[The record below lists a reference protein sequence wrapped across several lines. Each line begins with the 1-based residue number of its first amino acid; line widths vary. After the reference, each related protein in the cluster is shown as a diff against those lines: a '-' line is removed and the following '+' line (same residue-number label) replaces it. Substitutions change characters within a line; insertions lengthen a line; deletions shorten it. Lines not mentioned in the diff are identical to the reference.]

1 MRDRGPRAA
10 LVALPL
16 VAALTLPAALSLPGA
31 AAAAD
36 VQATVGAPA
45 EDAPAPE
52 DVAVPTDPVDLGVV
66 AAPLRFAAG
75 PGVAIALADG
85 RRYLDT
91 LELRSPGDGQ
101 VLVNDLTLDDYTAG
115 VAEMPGRWHLEA
127 LKAQAV
133 AARTYA
139 WHQLQLGTF
148 DSRGYDI
155 CDTVDCQAFAGASQE
170 EGEQGDRWRR
180 AVDETAGQ
188 VLLDEAG
195 DPILARYFSTSGGRT
210 LPNEV
215 VFPRSGPRPYLVGV
229 DDPGDEVSP
238 YHRWEVTFSREE
250 FDSILARGETLGATV
265 PVAAIERLGEIDE
278 PGADLRVTGADGTEV
293 VVDSVDLR
301 TFVST
306 VARELYPDR
315 FPTARSDGLRPLP
328 STLPSS
334 RFTVDVGDDEVVVT
348 GRGWGH
354 GVGMGQYGARGRAE
368 AGDDH
373 ATILA
378 AYYNGLEP
386 VVSDAAPER
395 IRVGLS
401 LASVGS
407 VTPDAPMAITAGG
420 DTVVEAATGTWT
432 VAGEGGGV
440 RLSGPPGWGQPA
452 AASRTEE
459 AIGVPTLPRAIAVE
473 AVTAVPGAVALEVTT
488 ADGEVVLER
497 AISGGSAGR
506 HVAVWDLNDAD
517 GEPVP
522 PGDYLAAVTVTAA
535 DGSTAGSPLP
545 VRVDESPGPLAALTG
560 EDGAS
565 SWWAVPVVLVVGLVG
580 LAAAGAALGRRR
592 DRRARARRRAAART
606 ASSAPMAGASAA
618 STDHPRPEPSDP
630 RRSR

>member
-1 MRDRGPRAA
+1 MRERVRRVAGLLTLPL
-10 LVALPL
+10 LVALVVPE
-16 VAALTLPAALSLPGA
+16 

-36 VQATVGAPA
+36 VQATVGAPDP
-45 EDAPAPE
+45 DAPAPE

-66 AAPLRFAAG
+66 EAPLRFSAG
-75 PGVAIALADG
+75 PGVALALADG

-91 LELRSPGDGQ
+91 LELRSPGDDQ
-101 VLVNDLTLDDYTAG
+101 VLVNDLTLEDYTAG

-148 DSRGYDI
+148 QPRGYDI
-155 CDTVDCQAFAGASQE
+155 CDTVDCQAFAGASQQ
-170 EGEQGDRWRR
+170 EGEQGERWRQ

-188 VLLDEAG
+188 VLLDDAG

-238 YHRWEVTFSREE
+238 YHRWEVTFSRDE
-250 FDSILARGETLGATV
+250 FDSILGRGETLSSTV
-265 PVAAIERLGEIDE
+265 PVASIERLGEIDE

-315 FPTARSDGLRPLP
+315 FPTVRSDGLRPLP

-334 RFTVDVGDDEVVVT
+334 RFTVEVGDDEVVVT

-373 ATILA
+373 VTILA
-378 AYYNGLEP
+378 TYYNGLEP
-386 VVSDAAPER
+386 VVSDATPER

-401 LASVGS
+401 QPSVGS
-407 VTPDAPMAITAGG
+407 VTPDASMTITADG
-420 DTVVEAATGTWT
+420 DTVVESATGTWT
-432 VAGEGGGV
+432 VSGEGGGV
-440 RLSGPPGWGQPA
+440 RLSGPPGWGEPA

-459 AIGVPTLPRAIAVE
+459 AIGVPTLPRAIAFE
-473 AVTAVPGAVALEVTT
+473 AVTATPGAVALEVTGP
-488 ADGEVVLER
+488 DGEVVLER
-497 AISGGSAGR
+497 PISGGSAGR
-506 HVAVWDLNDAD
+506 HVGVWDLSDAD
-517 GEPVP
+517 GDPVL
-522 PGDYLAAVTVTAA
+522 PGDYEVAVTVTAA
-535 DGSTAGSPLP
+535 DGSTAGTPLP
-545 VRVDESPGPLAALTG
+545 VRVEEASGPLATLTG
-560 EDGAS
+560 EDGTTA
-565 SWWAVPVVLVVGLVG
+565 WWLLPLVFIVALPG
-580 LAAAGAALGRRR
+580 LAVLGRLLGRRR
-592 DRRARARRRAAART
+592 DRRARARRRAAAPT
-606 ASSAPMAGASAA
+606 SDPPPMAGVSAA
-618 STDHPRPEPSDP
+618 STDRRRPEPTDP

>member
-1 MRDRGPRAA
+1 MRDRGARAA

-16 VAALTLPAALSLPGA
+16 AAALALPAALCLPGA

-36 VQATVGAPA
+36 VRATVGAPDP
-45 EDAPAPE
+45 DAPAPE
-52 DVAVPTDPVDLGVV
+52 DITLPTDPVDLGVV
-66 AAPLRFAAG
+66 AAPLRFSSG
-75 PGVAIALADG
+75 PGVGLALADG

-91 LELRSPGDGQ
+91 LELRSPGDDQ
-101 VLVNDLTLDDYTAG
+101 VLVNDLTLEDYTAG
-115 VAEMPGRWHLEA
+115 VAEMPGRWHPEA

-139 WHQLQLGTF
+139 WHQTQLGTF
-148 DSRGYDI
+148 APRGYDI
-155 CDTVDCQAFAGASQE
+155 CDTVDCQAFAGASQQ
-170 EGEQGDRWRR
+170 EGDQGDRWRL

-188 VLLDEAG
+188 VLLDDAG

-250 FDSILARGETLGATV
+250 FDSVLARGETLGATV
-265 PVAAIERLGEIDE
+265 PVASIERLGEIDE
-278 PGADLRVTGADGTEV
+278 PGVDLRVTGADGTEV

-373 ATILA
+373 VTILA

-386 VVSDAAPER
+386 VVSDATPER

-401 LASVGS
+401 QPSVGS
-407 VTPDAPMAITAGG
+407 VTPDAPMTITAGD
-420 DTVVEAATGTWT
+420 DTVVESATGTWT
-432 VAGEGGGV
+432 VAGEGDGV
-440 RLSGPPGWGQPA
+440 RLRGPPGWGGPA
-452 AASRTEE
+452 ASSRTEE

-473 AVTAVPGAVALEVTT
+473 AVAAVPGVVALQVTDP
-488 ADGEVVLER
+488 DGEVVLER
-497 AISGGSAGR
+497 PISGGSAGR
-506 HVAVWDLNDAD
+506 HVGVWDLNDAAGD
-517 GEPVP
+517 PVP
-522 PGDYLAAVTVTAA
+522 PGDYRVAVTVTAA
-535 DGSTAGSPLP
+535 DGTTAGTPLP
-545 VRVDESPGPLAALTG
+545 IRVEDAPGPLATLTG
-560 EDGAS
+560 DDGATP
-565 SWWAVPVVLVVGLVG
+565 WWLLPGAFVVGLVG
-580 LAAAGAALGRRR
+580 LVVAGAALGRRR
-592 DRRARARRRAAART
+592 DRRTRARRRAGLRT
-606 ASSAPMAGASAA
+606 PADAQATGASAA
-618 STDHPRPEPSDP
+618 STDRHRPEPSEP
-630 RRSR
+630 RRPR

>member
-1 MRDRGPRAA
+1 MREHVRRLAGLLTLPL
-10 LVALPL
+10 LVALAVP
-16 VAALTLPAALSLPGA
+16 A

-36 VQATVGAPA
+36 VRATVGTPA
-45 EDAPAPE
+45 ADAPAPD

-66 AAPLRFAAG
+66 DAPLRFSAG
-75 PGVAIALADG
+75 AGVALALADG

-91 LELRSPGDGQ
+91 LELRSPGDDQ
-101 VLVNDLTLDDYTAG
+101 VLVNELTLDDYVAG
-115 VAEMPGRWHLEA
+115 VAEMPGRWHPEA

-148 DSRGYDI
+148 QPRGYDI
-155 CDTVDCQAFAGASQE
+155 CDTVDCQAFAGASQQ
-170 EGEQGDRWRR
+170 EGEQGDRWRQ
-180 AVDETAGQ
+180 AVDDTAGQ
-188 VLLDEAG
+188 VLLDDAG

-229 DDPGDEVSP
+229 DDPGDAVSP
-238 YHRWEVTFSREE
+238 YHRWEVTFSRDE

-265 PVAAIERLGEIDE
+265 PVASIERLGDVDE
-278 PGADLRVTGADGTEV
+278 PGADLRVTGGDGTEV

-315 FPTARSDGLRPLP
+315 FPTVRSDGLRPLP

-386 VVSDAAPER
+386 VVTDAAPDR

-401 LASVGS
+401 QPSVGS
-407 VTPDAPMAITAGG
+407 VTPDAPMTIAAGG

-432 VAGEGGGV
+432 VAGDGGGV
-440 RLSGPPGWGQPA
+440 RLSGPPGWGEPA

-459 AIGVPTLPRAIAVE
+459 AIGVPTLPRAVAVE
-473 AVTAVPGAVALEVTT
+473 AVTAVPGAVALEVTGP
-488 ADGEVVLER
+488 DGEVVLER
-497 AISGGSAGR
+497 PISGGSAGR
-506 HVAVWDLNDAD
+506 HVGVWDLNDAA
-517 GEPVP
+517 GSPVP
-522 PGDYLAAVTVTAA
+522 PGDYQVTVTVTAA
-535 DGSTAGSPLP
+535 DGSTAGTPLP
-545 VRVDESPGPLAALTG
+545 IRVEEAPGPLAVLTG
-560 EDGAS
+560 EDGSA
-565 SWWAVPVVLVVGLVG
+565 SWWLLPVALVLGLVA
-580 LAAAGAALGRRR
+580 LAAGGAALGRRR
-592 DRRARARRRAAART
+592 DRRARARRRAAVP
-606 ASSAPMAGASAA
+606 ASTSAPMAGASAA
-618 STDHPRPEPSDP
+618 SAASADHHRPEPTDP